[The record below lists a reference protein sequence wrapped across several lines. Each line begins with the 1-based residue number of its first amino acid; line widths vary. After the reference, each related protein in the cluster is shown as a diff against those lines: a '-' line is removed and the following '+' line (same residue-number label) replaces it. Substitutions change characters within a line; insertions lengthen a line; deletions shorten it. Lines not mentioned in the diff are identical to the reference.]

1 MFDFTNK
8 IVMVTGASGNLGFVL
23 AMAFQASRAKLA
35 LVDRGKEKLQQLY
48 PDFINS
54 PDYLMVNCA
63 DLMDE
68 GAVEASVSEIIQY
81 FNRIDVLVN
90 TVGGSEIIQ
99 YFNRIDVLVNT
110 VGGFQAGKML
120 HETPIETW
128 DFLLKLNARSV
139 FIACHKVIPHM
150 LNQGS
155 GKIINVAARPGIT
168 GQAGMSAYSASKSAV
183 MRLTESMA
191 AELKDQKVNVN
202 CIIPGTIDTKQNR
215 EAMPEA
221 DFSTWVAPESLADV
235 ILFLSS
241 EAARDIH
248 GVALPVYGRS

>member
-68 GAVEASVSEIIQY
+68 GAVEASV
-81 FNRIDVLVN
+81 
-90 TVGGSEIIQ
+90 SEIIQ

>member
-23 AMAFQASRAKLA
+23 
-35 LVDRGKEKLQQLY
+35 KEKLQQLY

-68 GAVEASVSEIIQY
+68 GAVEASVSEI
-81 FNRIDVLVN
+81 V
-90 TVGGSEIIQ
+90 Q